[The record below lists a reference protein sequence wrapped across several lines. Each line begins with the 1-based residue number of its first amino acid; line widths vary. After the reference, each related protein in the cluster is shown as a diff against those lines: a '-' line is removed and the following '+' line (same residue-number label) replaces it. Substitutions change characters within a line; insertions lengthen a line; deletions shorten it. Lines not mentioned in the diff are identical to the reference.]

1 MDSINARARARKKAG
16 LRLARHVLAM
26 MVWRDL
32 RRTLPWRAHH
42 AGGPLMRATQRAASA
57 ASIVIGLW
65 TAFLAGTPPD
75 AVAQARAARPEPT
88 CAPERFKVVLD
99 VGHTVEN
106 QGATSARGVKEYV
119 FNLRLAK
126 EMEKVLTDA
135 GFRQTHLLVTPGRTK
150 AQLFKR
156 VERANALG
164 AHLFLS
170 IHHNDVQ
177 ERYKEKWEHEGE
189 SRPYSDRFA
198 GHSLFVSRMNPRLA
212 ESLAFGRLLGIE
224 LKKQGLV
231 YTRHHLENVPGERRE
246 LLDPEGGV
254 YRYDNLVVLR
264 YTSVPALLL
273 EAGIIINRDEEL
285 LLETPEHRDRIV
297 QATSA
302 AVERFCAIQQHRSP
316 VRRMVRK
323 QT

>member
-1 MDSINARARARKKAG
+1 MQ
-16 LRLARHVLAM
+16 AM
-26 MVWRDL
+26 
-32 RRTLPWRAHH
+32 
-42 AGGPLMRATQRAASA
+42 QRAAWA
-57 ASIVIGLW
+57 AIVAIGLW
-65 TAFLAGTPPD
+65 TLFWAGTPPD
-75 AVAQARAARPEPT
+75 AAAQARAGRPDAV

-126 EMEKVLTDA
+126 EMEKALTDA
-135 GFRQTHLLVTPGRTK
+135 GFRQTHLFVTPGATK

-273 EAGIIINRDEEL
+273 EAGIIINRAEEL
-285 LLETPEHRDRIV
+285 LLETLEHRDRIV
-297 QATSA
+297 HATLA
-302 AVERFCAIQQHRSP
+302 AVEGFCALQQRRP
-316 VRRMVRK
+316 AVRRAARK
-323 QT
+323 PA

>member
-1 MDSINARARARKKAG
+1 MQ
-16 LRLARHVLAM
+16 
-26 MVWRDL
+26 
-32 RRTLPWRAHH
+32 
-42 AGGPLMRATQRAASA
+42 ATQRTAWAVIFA
-57 ASIVIGLW
+57 IVLW

-75 AVAQARAARPEPT
+75 AAAQARAGRPDAV
-88 CAPERFKVVLD
+88 CAPERFKIVLD

-126 EMEKVLTDA
+126 EMEKALTDA
-135 GFRQTHLLVTPGRTK
+135 AFRQTHLFVTPGRTK

-170 IHHNDVQ
+170 VHHNDVQ
-177 ERYKEKWEHEGE
+177 ERYKEKWEHEGA

-246 LLDPEGGV
+246 LLDLEGGV

-273 EAGIIINRDEEL
+273 EAGIIINRAEEL

-297 QATSA
+297 QATLA
-302 AVERFCAIQQHRSP
+302 AVERFCAVQQGRTP
-316 VRRMVRK
+316 GRRVPRRPA
-323 QT
+323 

>member
-1 MDSINARARARKKAG
+1 MQ
-16 LRLARHVLAM
+16 
-26 MVWRDL
+26 
-32 RRTLPWRAHH
+32 
-42 AGGPLMRATQRAASA
+42 ATQRAAWA
-57 ASIVIGLW
+57 AIVTIGLW
-65 TAFLAGTPPD
+65 TAFWAGTPPD
-75 AVAQARAARPEPT
+75 AVAQVQAGRPDAV

-126 EMEKVLTDA
+126 EIEKALTDA
-135 GFRQTHLLVTPGRTK
+135 GFRQTHLFVTPGATK

-170 IHHNDVQ
+170 VHHNDVQ

-231 YTRHHLENVPGERRE
+231 YTRHHLEKVPGERRE

-273 EAGIIINRDEEL
+273 EAGIIINRAEEL
-285 LLETPEHRDRIV
+285 LLETPEHRERIV
-297 QATSA
+297 QATLA
-302 AVERFCAIQQHRSP
+302 AVEGFCAIQQRQP
-316 VRRMVRK
+316 AVRRAARK
-323 QT
+323 PT

>member
-1 MDSINARARARKKAG
+1 MPRRGTEKGVNSQRM
-16 LRLARHVLAM
+16 RHVLAM

-32 RRTLPWRAHH
+32 RATLPWRARH
-42 AGGPLMRATQRAASA
+42 AGGPLMQAMQGAASA
-57 ASIVIGLW
+57 AIIAMGLW

-75 AVAQARAARPEPT
+75 AAAETRARRLDAA
-88 CAPERFKVVLD
+88 CAPERFKIVLD

-126 EMEKVLTDA
+126 EMEKALIDA
-135 GFRQTHLLVTPGRTK
+135 GFRQTHLFVTPGPTK

-156 VERANALG
+156 VGRANALG
-164 AHLFLS
+164 TDLFIS
-170 IHHNDVQ
+170 VHHNDVQ

-198 GHSLFVSRMNPRLA
+198 GHSLFVSRKNPRLA
-212 ESLAFGRLLGIE
+212 ESLAFGHLLGIE

-231 YTRHHLENVPGERRE
+231 YTRHHLENVPGERRQ

-264 YTSVPALLL
+264 YTGVPAVLM
-273 EAGIIINRDEEL
+273 EAGIIINRAEEL
-285 LLETPEHRDRIV
+285 LLETPEHRDRIA
-297 QATSA
+297 QATLA
-302 AVERFCAIQQHRSP
+302 AVDQFCAKQQGRPAARRTVRS
-316 VRRMVRK
+316 K
-323 QT
+323 T